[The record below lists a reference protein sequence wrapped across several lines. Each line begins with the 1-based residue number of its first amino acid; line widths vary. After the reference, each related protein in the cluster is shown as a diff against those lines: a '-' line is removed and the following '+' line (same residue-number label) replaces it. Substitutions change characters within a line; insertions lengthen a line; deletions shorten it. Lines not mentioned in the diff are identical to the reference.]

1 MKKVYAQQL
10 AILAIFSLIL
20 LSSTDDKIRQDVAK
34 EEVIKTAQAAENTDN
49 NGFNADGW
57 KTYITKK
64 GDNLSKVARANL
76 VSNYQLREWNGLNE
90 YSVIRP
96 GMEIKIKKIKYDAYE
111 GMASWYGPGFHGR
124 PMASGQIFNQNEI
137 VVAHRTFPLGLK
149 VKITNLD
156 NGKSIIAPVLDRG
169 PYVKNAKGNFTR
181 EIDLSSAAADA
192 LDTKHKGVVRVKIE
206 PLEI

>member
-1 MKKVYAQQL
+1 MVLTLMSGKP
-10 AILAIFSLIL
+10 
-20 LSSTDDKIRQDVAK
+20 T
-34 EEVIKTAQAAENTDN
+34 
-49 NGFNADGW
+49 
-57 KTYITKK
+57 TKK
-64 GDNLSKVARANL
+64 GDSLAKVARANL
-76 VSNYQLREWNGLNE
+76 VSVYQLREWNGLNE

-96 GMEIKIKKIKYDAYE
+96 GMEIKIKKIEYEAYE

-149 VKITNLD
+149 VKITNLE

-169 PYVKNAKGNFTR
+169 PYVKNAKGKFTR

-192 LDTKHKGVVRVKIE
+192 LDTKHKGVVKVKIE